1 MGDKR
6 KNEREALRGW
16 AENGHEGKKTTKK
29 NDEKKESLKRERE
42 EKNECME
49 RYGLDE

>member
-29 NDEKKESLKRERE
+29 NDEKKRITE
-42 EKNECME
+42 EGAGRKK
-49 RYGLDE
+49 